1 MTTTENNKEMTLTEL
16 MEENNRL
23 YNEYKKYDVYYDR
36 IWSAI
41 HFLMKYAN
49 MHIAID
55 AGLYCNPIVWE
66 RYQRIIKMLESGKDY
81 CYNVKMDSL
90 NKSFK
95 IDKEI
100 SKMLEL

>member
-1 MTTTENNKEMTLTEL
+1 
-16 MEENNRL
+16 MEESNRL

-36 IWSAI
+36 IWNAI
-41 HFLMKYAN
+41 HFLMKYTN

-55 AGLYCNPIVWE
+55 AGLYCNPMVWE
-66 RYQRIIKMLESGKDY
+66 KYQRIIRMLENGKDY
-81 CYNVKMDSL
+81 CYNVKRDSL

>member
-1 MTTTENNKEMTLTEL
+1 MKTTENNQKTITEL

-23 YNEYKKYDVYYDR
+23 YNEYKKYDIYYDR

-49 MHIAID
+49 MHISID
-55 AGLYCNPIVWE
+55 AGLYCNPMVWE
-66 RYQRIIKMLESGKDY
+66 KYQRIIRMLESGKDY
-81 CYNVKMDSL
+81 CYNVKSDSL

-100 SKMLEL
+100 SKMLGL